1 MKSYWAKVAGLAV
14 VCYVT
19 GRLGL
24 LLVVPPGHTT
34 AMWPPAGFGLAALLI
49 LGPRFW
55 PGVFLGA
62 LCLSLYVSS
71 HTTSVAGLAMPVAV
85 AVTIAVSAA
94 LQAIGSSWLC
104 RRWVAFPNS
113 LETARDIGLLLV
125 LGGPLGCM
133 ISATVGVGA
142 LVLGGVIPLSGAP
155 VGWLTW
161 WTGDTL
167 GVLVCTPVILL
178 VGDRS
183 TDITRRRKL
192 AVTAALAGALTVTIV
207 LFFVARHWEYERQRL
222 EFDKETTIIVSDLGE
237 RLRNN
242 GDAVSTTGLLYDAS
256 DDVSPT
262 EFKTF
267 ALGVMDRHPGIRG
280 LTWARKV
287 TDTERPEFEAERRR
301 EGHAEFSISDRGPQ
315 HHLSPAP
322 SRDVYYPVTYTEP
335 SLPELLGFDEN
346 SDALRRETLE
356 RAIES
361 GQREATPR
369 LDLHQIEPG
378 RYGILIFRPVFKHGK
393 PLDTP
398 QDRRANLQGFVVGA
412 TVLPELIGPSLAGIK
427 GRDVDVY
434 ITDDQAPPGKE
445 LLYDSRTPDNKEN
458 ASAPGMLPGVR
469 QSQHKIQVSGRTWT
483 IHCIQG
489 QAAWQTLGR
498 WSLWGAL
505 TGGLLFTALAALFAL
520 VLTARTDTVRRLV
533 AARTRQIRE
542 SEYRHQQLID
552 GAYDYA
558 IYSLDTL
565 GHVDSWSTGA
575 ERIKGY
581 RSAEIVGQH
590 YSRFFTQAD
599 RDNDVPGQALR
610 MALAHGHYE
619 AEGWRERKDGS
630 LFWASVTM
638 APLRDR
644 RGGHIGFAK
653 VTRDFSERKRIDEAI
668 RASEETFRLAMEHA
682 SIGMALVKPNGEWL
696 QVNNALSELLGY
708 PRSELLAGNYQMVS
722 HPEDLAGDMESIRQ
736 MLAGEIQT
744 YQMEK
749 RYLHK
754 DGHMVWALLNVSL
767 VHHADGSPQYFVVQ
781 MQDVS
786 ARKHMDRMK
795 SEFIAT
801 VSHELRTPLTS
812 IRGSL
817 GLISGG
823 AAGQLPEKAAR
834 LVDVAYQNT
843 ARLTLIINDILDVE
857 KIESGKMSLS
867 LSIQALTPLVE
878 QAVEENRG
886 YAQTCNVRLTMTKPL
901 RDVMVNVDASRL
913 LQVLANFLSNASKFS
928 PSGGEVEIGVA
939 LNEDAARVFVT
950 DHGAGIP
957 VAFQPLIFQRFCQA
971 DGSDTRAKGGT
982 GLGLN
987 IAKSLIETMNGSI
1000 GYKTQ
1005 AGVGTTFFFDLPI
1018 CPPLDAACCS

>member
-1 MKSYWAKVAGLAV
+1 MTSYWAKVAGLALV
-14 VCYVT
+14 YYVT

-24 LLVVPPGHTT
+24 LLVVPPGQST
-34 AMWPPAGFGLAALLI
+34 AMWPPAGVALAAVLI
-49 LGPRFW
+49 LGSRFW

-62 LCLSLYVSS
+62 LGLSLYM
-71 HTTSVAGLAMPVAV
+71 TSNTANAAGAAIPMAV
-85 AVTIAVSAA
+85 AAAIAMGAA
-94 LQAIGSSWLC
+94 LQAAGSSRLC
-104 RRWVAFPNS
+104 RRWVVLPNA
-113 LETARDIGLLLV
+113 LETARDIGFLLV

-133 ISATVGVGA
+133 IGATIGVGA
-142 LVLGGVIPLSGAP
+142 LVLGGLMPLTAAP

-161 WTGDTL
+161 WSGDTL
-167 GVLVCTPVILL
+167 GVLVFTPVILL
-178 VGDRS
+178 LHDRS
-183 TDITRRRKL
+183 TDITHRRKL
-192 AVTAALAGALTVTIV
+192 AVATALAGALTVTIV
-207 LFFVARHWEYERQRL
+207 LFFVARHWENERQRL
-222 EFDKETTIIVSDLGE
+222 EFEKETTIIVSDLGE
-237 RLRNN
+237 RLRND
-242 GDAVSTTGLLYDAS
+242 GDAVSMTGLLYDAS
-256 DDVSPT
+256 DEVAAA
-262 EFKTF
+262 EFKIF
-267 ALGVMDRHPGIRG
+267 AQGIMDRHPGIRG

-287 TDTERPEFEAERRR
+287 TDAERLEFEAARRR
-301 EGHAEFSISDRGPQ
+301 EGDTEFTISDRGSE
-315 HHLSPAP
+315 HHLAPAP
-322 SRDVYYPVTYTEP
+322 SRDVYYPVTYMEP
-335 SLPELLGFDEN
+335 RVPELLGFDEN
-346 SDALRRETLE
+346 SDVLRRETME

-369 LDLHQIEPG
+369 LELHQIEPG
-378 RYGILIFRPVFKHGK
+378 RYGLLIFRPVFKHGK

-398 QDRRANLQGFVVGA
+398 QDRLANLQGFIVGA
-412 TVLPELIGPSLAGIK
+412 TVLPELIGPSIAGIK
-427 GRDVDVY
+427 DRDVDVY

-445 LLYDSRTPDNKEN
+445 LLYDSRTPDNKES
-458 ASAPGMLPGVR
+458 ASAPRMPPGSR
-469 QSQHKIQVSGRTWT
+469 QWRQQIQVSGRTWT

-489 QAAWQTLGR
+489 QAAWQNLGK

-505 TGGLLFTALAALFAL
+505 AGGLLFTALATVFTL

-542 SEYRHQQLID
+542 SEYRHQQLVD

-558 IYSLDTL
+558 IYSLDPQ

-590 YSRFFTQAD
+590 YSRFYTQAD
-599 RDNDVPGQALR
+599 RDNDVPGEALR
-610 MALAHGHYE
+610 MTLTHGHYE
-619 AEGWRERKDGS
+619 AEGWRERKDGT

-644 RGGHIGFAK
+644 LGRHTGFAK
-653 VTRDFSERKRIDEAI
+653 VTRDFSDRKRIDEAI

-682 SIGMALVKPNGEWL
+682 SIGMALVTPNGEWL

-708 PRSELLAGNYQMVS
+708 DRAELLAGTYQTVS
-722 HPEDLAGDMESIRQ
+722 HPEDLPRDLESIRQ

-744 YQMEK
+744 YHMEK

-754 DGHMVWALLNVSL
+754 DRHVVWVLLNVSL
-767 VHHADGSPQYFVVQ
+767 VRHADGSPQYFVVQ

-834 LVDVAYQNT
+834 LVAVAYQNT

-867 LSIQALTPLVE
+867 LTVQALTPLVE

-886 YAQTCNVRLTMTKPL
+886 YAQTCDVRLTVIKPL
-901 RDVMVNVDASRL
+901 PDVSVNVDASRL
-913 LQVLANFLSNASKFS
+913 LQVLANFLSNAAKFS
-928 PSGGEVEIGVA
+928 PMGGEVEVGAA
-939 LNEDAARVFVT
+939 LNGGAVRVFVS
-950 DHGAGIP
+950 DRGAGIP

-987 IAKSLIETMNGSI
+987 IAKSLVESMKGSI
-1000 GYKTQ
+1000 GYHTQ
-1005 AGVGTTFFFDLPI
+1005 AGVGTTFFFDLPL
-1018 CPPLDAACCS
+1018 CPVLDAVCSS

>member
-1 MKSYWAKVAGLAV
+1 MTSYWAKILGLAV
-14 VCYVT
+14 VYYVS

-24 LLVVPPGHTT
+24 LLVVPPGHST
-34 AMWPPAGFGLAALLI
+34 AMWPPAGVALAGVLI
-49 LGPRFW
+49 MGCRVW

-62 LCLSLYVSS
+62 LCLSPFI
-71 HTTSVAGLAMPVAV
+71 TPNAAGVTGMAA
-85 AVTIAVSAA
+85 AATIAVGAS
-94 LQAIGSSWLC
+94 LQAAGGSWLC
-104 RRWVAFPNS
+104 RRWVALPNS

-125 LGGPLGCM
+125 LGGPLGCL
-133 ISATVGVGA
+133 ISATIGIGA
-142 LVLGGVIPLSGAP
+142 LLLGGLIPPPGVP

-161 WTGDTL
+161 WSGDTL
-167 GVLVCTPVILL
+167 GVLVFTPVMLL
-178 VGDRS
+178 IHDRS
-183 TDITRRRKL
+183 TDSTRRRKL
-192 AVTAALAGALTVTIV
+192 SVAAALAGALTVTVV
-207 LFFVARHWEYERQRL
+207 LFFVARHWEYERQGL
-222 EFDKETTIIVSDLGE
+222 EFEKETTIIVSDLGE
-237 RLRNN
+237 RLRND
-242 GDAVSTTGLLYDAS
+242 GEAVSAAGLLFDAS
-256 DDVSPT
+256 DEVSAA

-267 ALGVMDRHPGIRG
+267 AQGILDRRPGIRG
-280 LTWARKV
+280 LTWVRKV
-287 TDTERPEFEAERRR
+287 TDPDRPDFEAARR
-301 EGHAEFSISDRGPQ
+301 HDSQSDFSISDRNTA

-322 SRDVYYPVTYTEP
+322 TRDIYYPVTYTEP
-335 SLPELLGFDEN
+335 RVPELIGFDEN
-346 SDALRRETLE
+346 SDPLRRETLE

-361 GQREATPR
+361 GRREATPR
-369 LDLHQIEPG
+369 LELNQIDPG
-378 RYGILIFRPVFKHGK
+378 RYGLLIFQPVFAHGK

-398 QDRRANLQGFVVGA
+398 EDRRANLQGFVVGA
-412 TVLPELIGPSLAGIK
+412 TVLSALIGPSLEGIK
-427 GRDVDVY
+427 HRDVDVY

-445 LLYDSRTPDNKEN
+445 LLYDSRTPDNKE
-458 ASAPGMLPGVR
+458 SADAPAMTPDIR
-469 QSQHKIQVSGRTWT
+469 QRQQKIQVSGRTWT

-489 QAAWQTLGR
+489 HAAWQALDN
-498 WSLWGAL
+498 WSLWSVLA
-505 TGGLLFTALAALFAL
+505 GGLLFTALATVFAM

-542 SEYRHQQLID
+542 SEFRHQQLID

-558 IYSLDTL
+558 IYSLDPQ
-565 GHVDSWSTGA
+565 GHVDSWSIGA

-581 RSAEIVGQH
+581 RSVEILGQH
-590 YSRFFTQAD
+590 FSRFYTRPD

-610 MALAHGHYE
+610 AALEEGHYE

-644 RGGHIGFAK
+644 LGRHTGFAK
-653 VTRDFSERKRIDEAI
+653 VTRDFTERKRIDETI

-696 QVNNALSELLGY
+696 QVNNALCVLLGY
-708 PRSELLAGNYQMVS
+708 DRHELLAGSYQTAS
-722 HPEDLAGDMESIRQ
+722 HPEDLARDMESMRQ

-744 YQMEK
+744 YQLEK

-754 DGHMVWALLNVSL
+754 DGHVVWVLLNVSL
-767 VHHADGSPQYFVVQ
+767 VRHADDSPQNFVVQ
-781 MQDVS
+781 MQDIS

-823 AAGQLPEKAAR
+823 ATGQLPEKAAR

-857 KIESGKMSLS
+857 KIESGKMSVS
-867 LSIQALTPLVE
+867 LSIQALAPLVE
-878 QAVEENRG
+878 QAVDENRG
-886 YAQTCNVRLTMTKPL
+886 YAQTCNVRLQIQRPL
-901 RDVMVNVDASRL
+901 PEVMVNVDASRL
-913 LQVLANFLSNASKFS
+913 LQVLANFLSNAAKFS
-928 PSGGEVEIGVA
+928 PSGGEVEIGA
-939 LNEDAARVFVT
+939 RLNGAAVRVFVT

-987 IAKSLIETMNGSI
+987 IAKSLVETMNGSI
-1000 GYKTQ
+1000 GYTTQ
-1005 AGVGTTFFFDLPI
+1005 AGLGTTFFFDLPL
-1018 CPPLDAACCS
+1018 CPALDAACYS

>member
-14 VCYVT
+14 VYYVS

-24 LLVVPPGHTT
+24 LLVVPPGHST
-34 AMWPPAGFGLAALLI
+34 AMWPPAGIALAGMLI
-49 LGPRFW
+49 LGPGLW

-62 LCLSLYVSS
+62 LCLSLFV
-71 HTTSVAGLAMPVAV
+71 TSNAAGVTGMTVAAIIAAGASLQAV
-85 AVTIAVSAA
+85 A
-94 LQAIGSSWLC
+94 SSWLC
-104 RRWVAFPNS
+104 RRWVVLPNS

-125 LGGPLGCM
+125 LGGPLGCL
-133 ISATVGVGA
+133 ISATIGAGA
-142 LVLGGVIPLSGAP
+142 LLVGGLIPLSGAW

-161 WTGDTL
+161 WSGDTL
-167 GVLVCTPVILL
+167 GVLVFMPVILL
-178 VGDRS
+178 MHESS
-183 TDITRRRKL
+183 TDVTRRRRL
-192 AVTAALAGALTVTIV
+192 AVAATLVVALTVTVV
-207 LFFVARHWEYERQRL
+207 LFFVACHWEYERQGL
-222 EFDKETTIIVSDLGE
+222 EFEKETTIIVSDLGE
-237 RLRNN
+237 LLRND
-242 GDAVSTTGLLYDAS
+242 GDAVSAAGLLFDAS
-256 DDVSPT
+256 DEVSAT

-267 ALGVMDRHPGIRG
+267 AQGIMDRHPGIRG
-280 LTWARKV
+280 LTWVRKV
-287 TDTERPEFEAERRR
+287 TDAERPDFEAARRR
-301 EGHAEFSISDRGPQ
+301 DSHSEFSISDRDTA
-315 HHLSPAP
+315 HHLAPAP
-322 SRDVYYPVTYTEP
+322 TRGIYYPVTYTEP
-335 SLPELLGFDEN
+335 RVRELLGFDEN
-346 SDALRRETLE
+346 SDALRRQTLE

-369 LDLHQIEPG
+369 LELHQIDPG
-378 RYGILIFRPVFKHGK
+378 RYGLLIFRPVFTHGK

-398 QDRRANLQGFVVGA
+398 EDRRANLQGFIVGA

-427 GRDVDVY
+427 NRDVDVY
-434 ITDDQAPPGKE
+434 ITDNQAPPGKE
-445 LLYDSRTPDNKEN
+445 LLYDSRTPDNKES
-458 ASAPGMLPGVR
+458 ASAPTMPPEIR
-469 QSQHKIQVSGRTWT
+469 QWQRQIQVSGRTWT

-489 QAAWQTLGR
+489 HAAWQTLGK

-505 TGGLLFTALAALFAL
+505 AGGLLFTALATVFAM

-558 IYSLDTL
+558 IYSLDPR

-575 ERIKGY
+575 ERVKGY

-590 YSRFFTQAD
+590 FSRFYTQPD
-599 RDNDVPGQALR
+599 RDNEVPADDLRVALKE
-610 MALAHGHYE
+610 GHLE

-644 RGGHIGFAK
+644 LGRHTGYVK
-653 VTRDFSERKRIDEAI
+653 VTRDFTERKRIDEAI

-682 SIGMALVKPNGEWL
+682 SIGMALVNTDGEWL
-696 QVNNALSELLGY
+696 QVNNALSVLLGY
-708 PRSELLAGNYQMVS
+708 DRSELLARTHQTVS
-722 HPEDLAGDMESIRQ
+722 HPEDRARDMESIRQ

-744 YQMEK
+744 YQLEK

-754 DGHMVWALLNVSL
+754 NGHVVWVLLNVSL
-767 VHHADGSPQYFVVQ
+767 VRHADGSPQYFVVQ

-823 AAGQLPEKAAR
+823 ATGQLPEKAAR

-867 LSIQALTPLVE
+867 LSVQALTPLLQ

-886 YAQTCNVRLTMTKPL
+886 YAQTCSVRLHLQKPL
-901 RDVMVNVDASRL
+901 PEVMVNVDASRL
-913 LQVLANFLSNASKFS
+913 LQVLANFLSNAAKFS
-928 PSGGEVEIGVA
+928 PSGGAVEIGA
-939 LNEDAARVFVT
+939 SLNGATVRVFVS

-957 VAFQPLIFQRFCQA
+957 TAFQPLIFQRFCQA

-987 IAKSLIETMNGSI
+987 IAKSLVETMKGSI
-1000 GYKTQ
+1000 GYTTQ
-1005 AGVGTTFFFDLPI
+1005 VGVGTTFFFDLPV
-1018 CPPLDAACCS
+1018 CPALDAACSS